1 MNRLLVV
8 DDDPAWRALYRLA
21 FEGPFELFEAT
32 DAQEALAMLG
42 AVQCPDVILLDLRMP
57 RMSGLDFIHRLDR
70 KGIRIPIVVC
80 SGVVSEGEP
89 ALRPERCEGGPE
101 KVRSP
106 RAPGGTARG
115 RPAGR
120 RGSERGTCPGAPG
133 RYRLA
138 RLNRPGRSEASAAPA

>member
-1 MNRLLVV
+1 MNRLLVI

-32 DAQEALAMLG
+32 DAQEALALLG
-42 AVQCPDVILLDLRMP
+42 TVSPDVILLDLRMP

-89 ALRPERCEGGPE
+89 LAVPSDVKVAPKASDLREVRAALRE
-101 KVRSP
+101 
-106 RAPGGTARG
+106 
-115 RPAGR
+115 
-120 RGSERGTCPGAPG
+120 
-133 RYRLA
+133 
-138 RLNRPGRSEASAAPA
+138 AAPQVGESVSAGHVPALQESTNWRD